1 MQQSSFWK
9 HRVNSGD
16 LLEATQWN
24 GTVAV
29 MSGNFLPEFIQAD
42 MTTGLEYLQY
52 SGVVYT
58 FTLQLFAE
66 VLM

>member
-1 MQQSSFWK
+1 M
-9 HRVNSGD
+9 NSGD
-16 LLEATQWN
+16 LLGAAQWN

-29 MSGNFLPEFIQAD
+29 MLGNFFPEFIQAD
-42 MTTGLEYLQY
+42 MEYLQY